1 MLFYWIIFIIV
12 AYCAIFV
19 PRKNKQKAY
28 LFLFWLLFLL
38 GATRAASVGTDIK
51 GYSAEFYFIMM
62 NPNTWR
68 QVMGQFELGFAFFM
82 AFFKTYICS
91 EPIYFFHL
99 IFAIT
104 FILCCRIIK
113 RYSVDP
119 ALSLLFLLGFAYY
132 FSFYNTMRQDLC
144 FTIVSS
150 FLPLVIEK
158 KEYFK
163 FALITI
169 IVSYFIHKSQM
180 VLLIFIP
187 VVLYY
192 NDDIFSTK
200 KMILYLLVSSVV
212 GITCSAVIFQKLGFL
227 ATFYQGGN
235 SNFANYL
242 TDSDQMGQYSN
253 LSNILNTL
261 FAIYIVITHRFERTV
276 FLVIYVIG
284 IILLNLLT
292 PISWIFMRIA
302 FTFMYFRIF
311 TYAYMWYKIP
321 NKYERYLYRCLII
334 IFTIVM
340 FNNRLINDHYEDVV
354 PYVNHYFSTF

>member
-1 MLFYWIIFIIV
+1 M
-12 AYCAIFV
+12 
-19 PRKNKQKAY
+19 RK
-28 LFLFWLLFLL
+28 
-38 GATRAASVGTDIK
+38 
-51 GYSAEFYFIMM
+51 
-62 NPNTWR
+62 
-68 QVMGQFELGFAFFM
+68 
-82 AFFKTYICS
+82 
-91 EPIYFFHL
+91 
-99 IFAIT
+99 
-104 FILCCRIIK
+104 
-113 RYSVDP
+113 
-119 ALSLLFLLGFAYY
+119 
-132 FSFYNTMRQDLC
+132 
-144 FTIVSS
+144 
-150 FLPLVIEK
+150 
-158 KEYFK
+158 
-163 FALITI
+163 
-169 IVSYFIHKSQM
+169 
-180 VLLIFIP
+180 
-187 VVLYY
+187 

-302 FTFMYFRIF
+302 FIFMYFRIF

-354 PYVNHYFSTF
+354 PYVDHYFSTF